1 MSDFQNFEVT
11 IQPFDKNSYY
21 LKVTNQ
27 SQAIMIDDDG
37 NVIKSDGMLAYG
49 VKITGITAFAYREKP
64 LEDVTS
70 QMIWGTTTVVDNLI
84 TVSLQWPEEAG
95 AGTYKLTFH
104 CLLDNGGQKELDA
117 DPVYVKDKRR

>member
-1 MSDFQNFEVT
+1 MSDFRDSEIT
-11 IQPFDKNSYY
+11 IQPFDKNSFF

-27 SQAIMIDDDG
+27 SQAIMLNDDG
-37 NVIKSDGMLAYG
+37 TVKKSDGTLPYG
-49 VKITGITAFAYREKP
+49 VNVTSVTAFAYKEKT

-70 QMIWGTTTVVDNLI
+70 QMIFGSTTVVNNMI

-104 CLLDNGGQKELDA
+104 CLLDNGYQRELDF
-117 DPVYVKDKRR
+117 DPVYVHDKKR